1 MKVKVSVIMPSLNIA
16 PYIRQCIESVMKQTL
31 HEIEIICIDAG
42 STDGTR
48 EILAE
53 YAEKDERI
61 HLIDSSIKSYGY
73 QVNLGIETAQGKYV
87 GIVETDD
94 FVAPEMFG
102 YLYQLAEKYDV
113 DVAHADR
120 FFVQEVGVPTTNHIF
135 LEKRHGKYCQKI
147 GNTGVLSTHLRDT
160 SIWDAIYRREFLCQR
175 HIRCN
180 VSHGAA
186 FQDIGFLQQVHTLA
200 QSFVYSD
207 RLLYYYR
214 MDREDSSTNQPG
226 WLRFVRQEWQ
236 FLLESSLR
244 EQPEWTWHR
253 GAVCAR
259 LVQCFLVESARCIN
273 ASPQEEWQ
281 PDADWLLDH
290 TRELLKRG
298 YLSEEYLSLEER
310 AQLYLLMHS
319 MDSYIDYIRACSQM
333 KQHHEDVLLQR
344 TKSGAIIFGSGVRG
358 RNAFAFLRQHDR
370 NVLGFSDNDEHLWG
384 TMIDGV
390 PVIAPE
396 DIKKHLG
403 KGTVI
408 VCNKLHWEEIL
419 DQLQQLGI
427 PAGKIHVYNP

>member
-1 MKVKVSVIMPSLNIA
+1 MSIKVSVIMPSLNVA
-16 PYIRQCIESVMKQTL
+16 PYIRQCIESVLKQTL

-53 YAEKDERI
+53 YAKEDARI

-73 QVNLGIETAQGKYV
+73 QVNLGIEASQGKYV

-102 YLYQLAEKYDV
+102 YLYQLAEKCDV

-120 FFVQEVGVPTTNHIF
+120 FFVQEFGKPTANHIF
-135 LEKRHGKYCQKI
+135 ADKRHGKYGQKI
-147 GNTGVLSTHLRDT
+147 GNTSVLSTHLRDT
-160 SIWDAIYRREFLCQR
+160 SIWDAIYRREFLYLR

-180 VSHGAA
+180 ESRGAA
-186 FQDIGFLQQVHTLA
+186 YQDIGFLQQVHTLA

-207 RLLYYYR
+207 RPLYYYR
-214 MDREDSSTNQPG
+214 MDREGSSTNQPG

-244 EQPEWTWHR
+244 EQPEWDRHR

-259 LVQCFLVESARCIN
+259 LVQCFLVESVRCIN
-273 ASPQEEWQ
+273 ASSQEEWQ
-281 PDADWLLDH
+281 PDAEWLLEH
-290 TRELLKRG
+290 TRELVKRG
-298 YLSEEYLSLEER
+298 CLAEEYLSQEER
-310 AQLYLLMHS
+310 QQLYLLMHS
-319 MDSYIDYIRACSQM
+319 LDSYVDYVRACSQV

-358 RNAFAFLRQHDR
+358 RNAFSFLRQHER
-370 NVLGFSDNDEHLWG
+370 NVFGFSDNDEQLWG

-403 KGTVI
+403 KGSVI
-408 VCNKLHWEEIL
+408 ICNKLHWEEIL
-419 DQLQQLGI
+419 DQLRQLGFSTE
-427 PAGKIHVYNP
+427 KVHVYHP